1 MNANLEKDLPLR
13 NYLLGFLNPD
23 ERQRIEQRLMID
35 SAAFVELRWIEDELI
50 DDYLEG
56 ALSGREKERFE
67 NFFLSAPERRQKLD
81 FAKALKRYVA
91 AHRLKQN
98 LVSIWKNFW
107 QTLLHPHNAVLRWS
121 LVASL
126 VFLAAGGSWSVM
138 WISRLQN
145 ALEQAGTGESQKQL
159 MEMEARNSELALSL
173 QREQARLKLLEKE
186 AADLR
191 KGDKRGLSS
200 LLRGQ
205 RQSTLIAVTLD
216 PGLLRDFG
224 GSKRIQIPAGTNLAQ
239 FDLKM
244 EPLDYP
250 QYQAMLQRVDKGK
263 LWTQISPKTESS
275 VQGPFFRLI
284 VPASILEQGDYV
296 LKLSGITAVGDSED
310 IGSYYFRIIPN

>member
-1 MNANLEKDLPLR
+1 MNTNIEKDLLLR
-13 NYLLGFLNPD
+13 TYLLGSLSP
-23 ERQRIEQRLMID
+23 EEQQRIEQHLMID
-35 SAAFVELRWIEDELI
+35 STAFEDLRWIEDELI

-56 ALSGREKERFE
+56 ALSGREKEKFE

-91 AHRLKQN
+91 GHRVKQN
-98 LVSIWKNFW
+98 PMSSWESFW
-107 QTLLHPHNAVLRWS
+107 QTLLPPHHAVLRWS

-126 VFLAAGGSWSVM
+126 MLLVAGGSWSVVR
-138 WISRLQN
+138 ISRLQK

-159 MEMEARNSELALSL
+159 METEARNSELALSL
-173 QREQARLKLLEKE
+173 QREQARLKLLEQE

-191 KGDKRGLSS
+191 KEDKRGLSS

-205 RQSTLIAVTLD
+205 RQPTLIAVTLD

-224 GSKRIQIPAGTNLAQ
+224 GSKRILIPAGTNLAQ

-250 QYQAMLQRVDKGK
+250 QYQAILRRVDEGK
-263 LWTQISPKTESS
+263 IWTQISPKAESG
-275 VQGPFFRLI
+275 VQSASFRLI
-284 VPASILEQGDYV
+284 VPVSILGPGDYV